1 MEGLRAIREFPSV
14 CKFADPAKGLEEI
27 SPSVRPIVR
36 PSVQDRAVLGLMWT
50 QVGQRLN
57 SDMAA
62 TAALT
67 MFLELMDDDGLFVTA
82 K

>member
-1 MEGLRAIREFPSV
+1 MDLNILQENP
-14 CKFADPAKGLEEI
+14 
-27 SPSVRPIVR
+27 RPIVFIVR